1 MRLALALARNAKP
14 AKSPPSPKSPKSP
27 RGKLGLSRH
36 ERATL
41 HAFAPMSP
49 RIKGCGAEEKRIK
62 DGLLREPTTTGRPQL
77 FADSEDPEKDNI
89 NRVTPSLDKM
99 RAASPLFQHEQATPT
114 RVCTGTSTSSSRKA
128 LTPARCS
135 EAGQSPSRASSRSPV
150 RYVEQVD
157 ALRKENRE
165 LQTKLEMESFDH
177 KAQAMRDRAEIESL
191 RGQCHEAISSER
203 KMSAQLE
210 AMQRQER
217 KRLEREGMPSEDR
230 EAVHK
235 LELKQKDELIS
246 KV

>member
-1 MRLALALARNAKP
+1 MDWMLVSPEEQRMRLALALARNAKP

-99 RAASPLFQHEQATPT
+99 RAASPLDEAAGPYDPSADPRRLEYHEVERRARSLEKQAFEMQAVLL
-114 RVCTGTSTSSSRKA
+114 REAAEEAYAALVVRAKA
-128 LTPARCS
+128 R
-135 EAGQSPSRASSRSPV
+135 QK
-150 RYVEQVD
+150 Q
-157 ALRKENRE
+157 
-165 LQTKLEMESFDH
+165 
-177 KAQAMRDRAEIESL
+177 IEKQ
-191 RGQCHEAISSER
+191 RREAIGSLLPHAHTVTQMRRSVWTVV
-203 KMSAQLE
+203 AL
-210 AMQRQER
+210 
-217 KRLEREGMPSEDR
+217 
-230 EAVHK
+230 
-235 LELKQKDELIS
+235 
-246 KV
+246 